1 MNELKIKI
9 PEGIP
14 ITPEL
19 VKRIQLAVLPQI
31 AENYALIICEKHFGK
46 KFKLVD
52 EQLVIQDLVNALKIR
67 KGEKVGQPSYG
78 TTLWDFVFEPNTS
91 DVQVQIQNEVRRVAT
106 QDPRLVINTIR
117 AFPKEN
123 GILIEVQLS
132 INPYN
137 NAGDLALFF
146 NSQTNTAAV
155 A

>member
-1 MNELKIKI
+1 MATYVGFSTVNADKPRTVNPPPAIDNQAN
-9 PEGIP
+9 GITNP
-14 ITPEL
+14 I
-19 VKRIQLAVLPQI
+19 V
-31 AENYALIICEKHFGK
+31 FGK

-52 EQLVIQDLVNALKIR
+52 EQLVIQDLVNALNIR

-78 TTLWDFVFEPNTS
+78 TTLWDFVFEPNTA
-91 DVQVQIQNEVRRVAT
+91 DVQVEIQNEVRRVAS
-106 QDPRLVINTIR
+106 QDPRININTIR
-117 AFPKEN
+117 AFPKDN

-146 NSQTNTAAV
+146 NSQTNTAAL